1 MLALFILRRLLL
13 FAIIGGP
20 QWFWFSRAFR
30 ITARWKPPAL
40 RFMARSALA
49 LAIVAIAGVLYDRIF
64 ARILPAELS
73 AWAAPII
80 QLWIFTS
87 IFGFL

>member
-30 ITARWKPPAL
+30 ITARWKP
-40 RFMARSALA
+40 SALTDSRYIWMP
-49 LAIVAIAGVLYDRIF
+49 LTIGEGNMSLPEPKPWTLDVKSGVAKVL
-64 ARILPAELS
+64 P
-73 AWAAPII
+73 
-80 QLWIFTS
+80 
-87 IFGFL
+87 